1 MRPGGFDM
9 DERWLELESHLR
21 DQPPNRHAVTQP
33 LPAPT
38 STWSPALAGAAE
50 VVSLVRRLAD
60 GAGRDDLVAQLDRL
74 RSDLRVRPVPVLV
87 VGGAGQ
93 GKSSLV
99 NALLGASVCPTG
111 PGATTAAVA
120 AHHAR
125 AYDGGL
131 VFDRTSSEPGP
142 SHRDVPFAE
151 AVGLA
156 SSTTNPDN
164 DWALRLVQV
173 GVPSPTLDRGLVLV
187 DTPPITDVWTP
198 AGTRLLRAASGASAV
213 ILVTSA
219 ATELTPGELDL
230 LRAAAALCHRVV
242 VAVNGTNAFAQWP
255 SVIERNQL
263 LLEQRGISA
272 TVIPLAAVP
281 YWSDAGGLP
290 PGPDPGMRALAAHL
304 EESVLLETEH
314 QRISRSLVDT
324 FWAAD
329 RLRMRLYAERSL
341 IGDTDGIDSASDR
354 LRRAARDAEALCVPS
369 AAWHDELT
377 RGLRDLRRDVDHDLE
392 RELAGLRIE
401 VAAASGGDA
410 QRHHDAHLVLHRHL
424 ADAIVR
430 IHRVRKLALRELCKR
445 VGDRF
450 RDEWSRIVADLDVAS
465 EANSLLNPRLDRPA
479 LTGPASLG
487 DIPLPPLPPPG
498 RGPSA
503 SATADAWL
511 RVVTDFVQADTAD
524 TLDRVAAD
532 LQHRCQL
539 RAVELHR
546 SIIEVATTL
555 SMVRHLDPE
564 TILLRHEELEND
576 LERLQ
581 SIEGTIGAGTP
592 PAAPRSP

>member
-1 MRPGGFDM
+1 M
-9 DERWLELESHLR
+9 DERWRELESHLR
-21 DQPPNRHAVTQP
+21 AQAASRSAITQP

-50 VVSLVRRLAD
+50 VVTLVRRLAD
-60 GAGRDDLVAQLDRL
+60 GAGRDDLVAQLDQL
-74 RSDLRVRPVPVLV
+74 RTDLRVRPVPVLV

-93 GKSSLV
+93 GKSSVV
-99 NALLGASVCPTG
+99 NALLGAAICPVG
-111 PGATTAAVA
+111 PDASTTVALA
-120 AHHAR
+120 AHHER
-125 AYDGGL
+125 AYDGEV

-142 SHRDVPFAE
+142 SRRSVPFAE
-151 AVGLA
+151 AVGL
-156 SSTTNPDN
+156 SSTVANPAN
-164 DWALRLVQV
+164 DWALRVVEV

-187 DTPPITDVWTP
+187 DTPPITDIWTP

-213 ILVTSA
+213 VLVTSA

-255 SVIERNQL
+255 SVIERDQL
-263 LLEQRGISA
+263 LLEQRGIA
-272 TVIPLAAVP
+272 AKVIPVAAVP

-304 EESVLLETEH
+304 EESVLLDTEH
-314 QRISRSLVDT
+314 QRISRALVDT
-324 FWAAD
+324 FWGAD

-341 IGDTDGIDSASDR
+341 ISDVDAIDDAAER
-354 LRRAARDAEALCVPS
+354 LRRAGRDAEALCVPTS
-369 AAWHDELT
+369 AWHDELT
-377 RGLRDLRRDVDHDLE
+377 RGLRDLRRDVEQDLD
-392 RELAGLRIE
+392 RELAGLAGE
-401 VAAASGGDA
+401 VQAAVAATGADPA
-410 QRHHDAHLVLHRHL
+410 RHHEAHLALHRRL
-424 ADAIVR
+424 ADAIVH

-450 RDEWSRIVADLDVAS
+450 RDEWTRIVTDLDVAT

-487 DIPLPPLPPPG
+487 DLALPLPDL
-498 RGPSA
+498 A
-503 SATADAWL
+503 AADAVTTAEGWL
-511 RVVTDFVQADTAD
+511 RVVTDFVRADTAD
-524 TLDRVAAD
+524 TLERVAAD
-532 LQHRCQL
+532 LQHRCQQ

-555 SMVRHLDPE
+555 TMVRHLDPE
-564 TILLRHEELEND
+564 TVLQRHEELESD

-581 SIEGTIGAGTP
+581 SLDLTLGAPTTP
-592 PAAPRSP
+592 PPSPPS

>member
-1 MRPGGFDM
+1 M
-9 DERWLELESHLR
+9 DDRWRELEAHLR
-21 DQPPNRHAVTQP
+21 DQPPSRHAVTQP

-74 RSDLRVRPVPVLV
+74 RTDLRVRPVPVLV

-93 GKSSLV
+93 GKSSVV
-99 NALLGASVCPTG
+99 NALIGAAVCPTG
-111 PGATTAAVA
+111 PDTTTVAVA

-125 AYDGGL
+125 GYEGGL
-131 VFDRTSSEPGP
+131 VFDRTSSHPEPSYG
-142 SHRDVPFAE
+142 DVTFSE

-156 SSTTNPDN
+156 TSTTNPNN
-164 DWALRLVQV
+164 DWALRVVEV

-198 AGTRLLRAASGASAV
+198 AGTRLLRAASGAAAV
-213 ILVTSA
+213 VLVTSA
-219 ATELTPGELDL
+219 ATELTAGELDL

-242 VAVNGTNAFAQWP
+242 VAVNGTNAFEQWP
-255 SVIERNQL
+255 SVVERDQL
-263 LLEQRGISA
+263 LLEQRGIAA

-281 YWSDAGGLP
+281 YWSEAGGLP

-304 EESVLLETEH
+304 EDSVLLETEH

-341 IGDTDGIDSASDR
+341 IGDADGIDSASDR

-377 RGLRDLRRDVDHDLE
+377 RGLRDLRRDVEGDLE
-392 RELAGLRIE
+392 RELAALRIE
-401 VAAASGGDA
+401 VAGAASTGHDA
-410 QRHHDAHLVLHRHL
+410 RRHHDAHLALHGHL

-487 DIPLPPLPPPG
+487 EIPLPHVPPPT
-498 RGPSA
+498 RRTEP
-503 SATADAWL
+503 ATADEWL
-511 RVVTDFVQADTAD
+511 RVVTDFVHADTAD
-524 TLDRVAAD
+524 TLERVAAD

-581 SIEGTIGAGTP
+581 SIEGTIGAP
-592 PAAPRSP
+592 PAAPPRST

>member
-1 MRPGGFDM
+1 M
-9 DERWLELESHLR
+9 DDRWRDLEAHLR
-21 DQPPNRHAVTQP
+21 AQDASRHAITQP

-60 GAGRDDLVAQLDRL
+60 GAGRDDLVAQLDQL
-74 RSDLRVRPVPVLV
+74 RTDLRVRPVPVLV

-93 GKSSLV
+93 GKSSVV
-99 NALLGASVCPTG
+99 NALLGASICPTG
-111 PGATTAAVA
+111 PDATTTVALAAR
-120 AHHAR
+120 HER
-125 AYDGGL
+125 AYVGGL
-131 VFDRTSSEPGP
+131 TFDRTSSEPGP
-142 SHRDVPFAE
+142 SHRDVPFGE
-151 AVGLA
+151 AVALA
-156 SSTTNPDN
+156 STTANPGN
-164 DWALRLVQV
+164 DWALRLVEV

-213 ILVTSA
+213 VLVTSA

-255 SVIERNQL
+255 SVIERDQL
-263 LLEQRGISA
+263 LLEQRGIAA

-281 YWSDAGGLP
+281 YWSESGGLP
-290 PGPDPGMRALAAHL
+290 PGPDPGMRALATHL
-304 EESVLLETEH
+304 EESVLLDTEH
-314 QRISRSLVDT
+314 QRISRALVDT

-341 IGDTDGIDSASDR
+341 IGDADGIDSAADR

-377 RGLRDLRRDVDHDLE
+377 RGLRDLRRDVERDLD
-392 RELAGLRIE
+392 RELAGLAAE
-401 VAAASGGDA
+401 VEAVRAAGTDA
-410 QRHHDAHLVLHRHL
+410 RRHHDAHLALHRHL

-450 RDEWSRIVADLDVAS
+450 REEWTRIVTDLDVAT

-487 DIPLPPLPPPG
+487 EIPLPRSHELGDPTV
-498 RGPSA
+498 A
-503 SATADAWL
+503 TATADAWL
-511 RVVTDFVQADTAD
+511 RVITEFVQTDTAA
-524 TLDRVAAD
+524 TLERVATD
-532 LQHRCQL
+532 LQHRCQQ

-555 SMVRHLDPE
+555 TMVRHLDPE
-564 TILLRHEELEND
+564 TVLQRHEALEND
-576 LERLQ
+576 LERLSSLDLQ
-581 SIEGTIGAGTP
+581 YPTP
-592 PAAPRSP
+592 PPAR